1 MATHQNDN
9 VPALSLA
16 LLAGMVARPLPLFVP
31 NMALRKVIDTLCQ
44 HHPAML
50 ERLHPIAGTT
60 FLIVIL
66 DLPFNIKLCIQS
78 NKVYAQ
84 LIRDKVIP
92 SDVTIKG
99 ELQPLFEMLSSQ
111 VDGDSLFF
119 SRKLHIEGDT
129 SALLTLRNALDAD
142 DINILEEIVGGLGPF
157 QYPVSLFLLALKK
170 IGQTLNDNINLLSQS
185 LMTPAN
191 QRMDVLK
198 ADTNKMQSKIE
209 ELNHIISQQEK
220 KINHL
225 SKKITKSTQST

>member
-1 MATHQNDN
+1 
-9 VPALSLA
+9 
-16 LLAGMVARPLPLFVP
+16 
-31 NMALRKVIDTLCQ
+31 
-44 HHPAML
+44 ML

-225 SKKITKSTQST
+225 SKKIIKSTQST